1 MLRFLV
7 EKVDNMQ
14 EEMSVVN
21 RDMEI
26 LRKKQKEILESK
38 NTVTEMKH
46 AFDEFIST
54 QG

>member
-14 EEMSVVN
+14 EQMSTLN

-26 LRKKQKEILESK
+26 LRKKQKEMLGSK
-38 NTVTEMKH
+38 NAETKMKH
-46 AFDEFIST
+46 GFHEFISI